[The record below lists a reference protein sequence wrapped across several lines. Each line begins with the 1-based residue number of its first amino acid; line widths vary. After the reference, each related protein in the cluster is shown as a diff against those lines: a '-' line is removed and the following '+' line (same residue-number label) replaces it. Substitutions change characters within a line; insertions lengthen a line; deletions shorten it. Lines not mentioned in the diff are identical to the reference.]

1 MLLQLPDLNPNTHHF
16 LCIVHTTIQQR
27 AGQEKTKS
35 CCVYDRDQ
43 AHAFPLE
50 SQLYPH
56 RTFITDHGCESISIF
71 DLVQRKRS
79 LQEQIRLQT
88 SFLSMPADRQADRQT
103 VRWSSAPLCSSHLFL
118 QLWREKRGGRSRASP
133 LSPVREHVLPNALPL
148 RLRPLIQTRSQ

>member
-88 SFLSMPADRQADRQT
+88 SFLSMPADRQSGGPPLLCAPHIFSSSCGGKRGEGEAEPPPSLLSGSMCSQT
-103 VRWSSAPLCSSHLFL
+103 LFL
-118 QLWREKRGGRSRASP
+118 C
-133 LSPVREHVLPNALPL
+133 VFVL
-148 RLRPLIQTRSQ
+148 